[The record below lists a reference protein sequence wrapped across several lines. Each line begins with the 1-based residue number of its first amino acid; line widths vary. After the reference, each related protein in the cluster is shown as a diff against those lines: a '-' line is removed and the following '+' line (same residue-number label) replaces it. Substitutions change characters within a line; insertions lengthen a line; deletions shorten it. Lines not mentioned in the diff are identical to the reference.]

1 MPKPSAPHPHAIVLS
16 RIERALLGAAALAP
30 VAMLSLPEVRGAGAT
45 FGWLPF
51 WLVALPLCAWAVA
64 RGLRRRAEAAPAI
77 RPSARVHRL
86 PVVPRS
92 AHRQTVAAAPRR
104 AA

>member
-1 MPKPSAPHPHAIVLS
+1 MSKPSTPHQHAIVLS
-16 RIERALLGAAALAP
+16 RIEQALLGAAALAP
-30 VAMLSLPEVRGAGAT
+30 VAMLAIPEARGAGAM
-45 FGWLPF
+45 FGWTPL
-51 WLVALPLCAWAVA
+51 WLSALPLCAWAVA
-64 RGLRRRAEAAPAI
+64 RGLRRRAETALAR

-92 AHRQTVAAAPRR
+92 AQRQAVAAAQRR

>member
-1 MPKPSAPHPHAIVLS
+1 MSKSSAPHQHAIVLS
-16 RIERALLGAAALAP
+16 RIEQALLGAATLAL
-30 VAMLSLPEVRGAGAT
+30 VAMLAFPEARGACAT
-45 FGWLPF
+45 FGWMPF

-64 RGLRRRAEAAPAI
+64 RGLRLSAEATLAI

-86 PVVPRS
+86 PVVPPS
-92 AHRQTVAAAPRR
+92 AHRQTVLSAPRR